1 MKRVVEIIH
10 NALFG
15 VVQDRR
21 GGIATFLA
29 ATIIPLVAFTG
40 LAVDT
45 ARGYLMKSRLSYALD
60 SAALAGGRHMD
71 NPTLRDQMIDKFF
84 HANFPDNYMGAT
96 ITGPTV
102 VVNAGNNTISL
113 DASANMST
121 SLMRVLGLNN
131 MEVGGNTEVKLSSVN
146 LEVSLVLDITG
157 SMDGQPIVDLRDAAK
172 DLVDIIVK
180 DSQSPHYSK
189 VALIPYS
196 AGVNV
201 GGFAAQVR
209 GAIPPAKIMTNAT
222 KTSPVVVSTATPHG
236 FADGDKVYINGVNG
250 MWQLNNKFYRVDD
263 PTTNAFDLRTESD
276 GSNINGSSYNSYSSD
291 GNVWCTVTGCQYFR
305 FTNANDDL
313 QTFQPSTCATERT
326 GVNAYNDVAP
336 SASPVGI
343 HYPAPNN
350 PCPASEIVPLTSD
363 KTLLKN
369 AIDDFDALGSTAGQ
383 IGIAWG
389 WYMISPNFGYL
400 WPADSQPAA
409 YGADELL
416 KVAII
421 MTDGE
426 FNTGYADGVVA
437 QDSGSG
443 SGSNSYKI
451 NKNATNVSQHPGHG
465 SSYSQALQ
473 LCAAMKTAGILI
485 YTVGFNIG
493 GLTEAQDIIEQ
504 CATDPSYVY
513 MADGGTELAAAF
525 QAIAVNV
532 SQLRLSK

>member
-102 VVNAGNNTISL
+102 AINPGNNTISL

-157 SMDGQPIVDLRDAAK
+157 SMDGQPIVDLREAAK

-189 VALIPYS
+189 VALVPYS

-201 GGFAAQVR
+201 GSYAAQVR
-209 GAIPPAKIMTNAT
+209 GAIPPAKSMSNAT
-222 KTSPVVVSTATPHG
+222 KTSPVVVTATSHG

-250 MWQLNNKFYRVDD
+250 MWQLNNRFFRVDD
-263 PTTNAFDLRTESD
+263 PTANTFELRNESD
-276 GSNINGSSYNSYSSD
+276 SSNISGTGYNNYSSD

-305 FTNANDDL
+305 FTNANSDL
-313 QTFQPSTCATERT
+313 QTFEPSTCATERT
-326 GVNAYNDVAP
+326 GANAYNDVAP
-336 SASPVGI
+336 STSLVGI